1 MYNNCFFYTELK
13 RQIPLRQFFILLML
27 LFCLWQGLSSQ
38 HSAQKLP
45 YPVNTED
52 LDEICPVV
60 SAANDILFFTRVA
73 DPNCEKTLIIDSE
86 DVSLSYTETEYKD
99 KLRKIYSQVAGRLI
113 ADPYASTY
121 NQDIWYT
128 RLSDGLPR
136 GIFHPGYPI
145 NDVLPNSIC
154 SVFGS
159 ENAYIVINQFAK
171 KGGIDRGFSVTE
183 MSGGNFSFPIP
194 VQIDRFNKSGS
205 EVNLTAAADSS
216 VVILAMQD
224 DKGSGGMDLFVCF
237 RLGPGRYSQP
247 VNMGSGLNT
256 TWRESTPVLSHD
268 LKRIYFTSDR
278 PGGMGG
284 SDIYCAEK
292 KDFTFT
298 SWTTPVRLN
307 PPVNSPF
314 DDSHPHIGQDGD
326 IFYFTSNR
334 DGTSD
339 IFRANLKREP
349 LKKQISATFTV
360 INGNTGKK
368 CQAELIWGEA
378 YQDQRP
384 GYFRAKDGKAKYIF
398 YENKPMAFKAVN
410 RDLYSDEVIVD
421 PQDLVNEGLA
431 NRDITLTLFGEERPA
446 PSKPSQVLSQVP
458 DRISEGEL
466 YSRAELR
473 NIYFERTKPDVLP
486 ESLPVIKKLAGILM
500 ERPRLYILIAGHTDN
515 VGESAAK
522 LKLSEDRAAAIKNI
536 LVEMGVPEYRVN
548 TAGYGDQRPIA
559 PNDTEENKS
568 LNRRVEIRIVSQ

>member
-224 DKGSGGMDLFVCF
+224 DKRSDGMDLFVCF

-384 GYFRAKDGKAKYIF
+384 GYFRAKEGKAKYIF
-398 YENKPMAFKAVN
+398 YENKPMVFKAVN

-446 PSKPSQVLSQVP
+446 PSKPSQGLSQVP